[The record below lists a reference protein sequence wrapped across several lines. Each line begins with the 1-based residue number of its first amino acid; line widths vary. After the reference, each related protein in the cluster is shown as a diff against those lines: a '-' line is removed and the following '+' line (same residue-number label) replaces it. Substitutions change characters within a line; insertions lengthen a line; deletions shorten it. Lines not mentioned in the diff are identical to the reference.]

1 MELGVWMERTD
12 SSIFQKFIVPNIN
25 YMTRFGCRLLSLAAT
40 PFAVNLCPGVLT
52 HGVPY
57 NLVLCIH

>member
-1 MELGVWMERTD
+1 MERTD